1 MARVLCLHGLGG
13 TGATMWPLVA
23 ALSAVDHTVLAPT
36 LPGHGGVPDDLVG
49 VDWETWLAAARE
61 WPADGPADLVVGQS
75 MGALLALALAAEGR
89 ARAVI
94 AINPPSPDPDAV
106 DGLEWRQSRG
116 HDWVEVGPS
125 ALGETAYERLPIGA
139 LLAMHVGALAVRLD
153 LVTVPA
159 LVVTSDHD
167 DVVDP
172 GSSDVVAAALGGPV
186 QRLRL
191 AHGGHVASLD
201 ADRDRLAAA
210 VVTFASRHA

>member
-23 ALSAVDHTVLAPT
+23 ALSAADHTVLAPT

-49 VDWETWLAAARE
+49 VEWANWLAAARE

-89 ARAVI
+89 ARAVV
-94 AINPPSPDPDAV
+94 AVNSPAPDPDAV

-125 ALGETAYERLPIGA
+125 ALGESAYERLSLTA
-139 LLAMHVGALAVRLD
+139 LLAMHTGALSVRLD
-153 LVTVPA
+153 LVTVPV

-172 GSSDVVAAALGGPV
+172 SSSDVVAAALTGPV

-191 AHGGHVASLD
+191 ARGGHVATLD
-201 ADRDRLAAA
+201 SDRDRLSAAI
-210 VVTFASRHA
+210 VTFASRHC